1 MRRLS
6 VLLVVAGA
14 LLLSGCGGGGQPTV
28 AAYEQNVVAARDRTD
43 YALARITRA
52 QSLDELLKRMDEAE
66 VVIVRSADEL
76 ENDGAPE
83 TYADENEKLVKALR
97 ALANDVGLTADQ
109 VRVPGQEGFLTG
121 ARGLS
126 FDSWDKVN
134 LALASLIGEGFDVQ
148 LLGRH

>member
-6 VLLVVAGA
+6 VVLVVAGA
-14 LLLSGCGGGGQPTV
+14 LLLSGCGGGEPTV
-28 AAYEQNVVAARDRTD
+28 AGYEQNVVAARDRTD

-52 QSLDELLKRMDEAE
+52 QSLDEMLKRMDEAE
-66 VVIVRSADEL
+66 VVIARSADEL
-76 ENDGAPE
+76 EDDGAPE
-83 TYADENEKLVKALR
+83 SYTDENEKLVTSLR

-109 VRVPGQEGFLTG
+109 VRIPGQEGFLSG

-126 FDSWDKVN
+126 FENWDKVN
-134 LALASLIGEGFDVQ
+134 LALATLIGEGFDVQ

>member
-6 VLLVVAGA
+6 VTLVVAGA
-14 LLLSGCGGGGQPTV
+14 LLLSGCGGGEPTV
-28 AAYEQNVVAARDRTD
+28 AGYEQNVVAARDRTD
-43 YALARITRA
+43 FALARITRA

-76 ENDGAPE
+76 EDDGAPE
-83 TYADENEKLVKALR
+83 SYADENEKLVKALR
-97 ALANDVGLTADQ
+97 ALSNDVGLTADQ

-126 FDSWDKVN
+126 FESWDQVN
-134 LALASLIGEGFDVQ
+134 RALASLIGDGFSVE